1 MPAVTS
7 ADGTTI
13 AYERTGS
20 GPVLVLVDGAMCY
33 RATGPARPL
42 AARLQDTFTVYTYDR
57 RGRGESSDTMPYAVA
72 REVEDLQ
79 ALIAQAGGG
88 AYVYGS
94 SSGAALALATAAAG
108 PGIAK
113 LALFEPPFMGEVEDG
128 TRIKEYTERLHEL
141 LDAGRKG
148 DAVALFMT
156 NVGIPAQAV
165 DGMRAQP
172 GWALLE
178 AIAPTLAYDDEVL
191 AGGIVPRDLTSTI
204 AVPALVLAGGASPEG
219 LQQAAKATADALPA
233 AGYRTLDGQTHA
245 VAPEALAPVLVEFFR
260 G

>member
-1 MPAVTS
+1 
-7 ADGTTI
+7 
-13 AYERTGS
+13 
-20 GPVLVLVDGAMCY
+20 
-33 RATGPARPL
+33 
-42 AARLQDTFTVYTYDR
+42 
-57 RGRGESSDTMPYAVA
+57 
-72 REVEDLQ
+72 
-79 ALIAQAGGG
+79 
-88 AYVYGS
+88 
-94 SSGAALALATAAAG
+94 
-108 PGIAK
+108 
-113 LALFEPPFMGEVEDG
+113 MGEVEDG
-128 TRIKEYTERLHEL
+128 ARIKEYTERLREL

-165 DGMRAQP
+165 DGMRSQP
-172 GWALLE
+172 GWAMLE

-219 LQQAAKATADALPA
+219 LQQAAEATAGALPA
-233 AGYRTLDGQTHA
+233 AEYRTLDGQTHD